1 MRWNCA
7 KQDYLTLWE
16 LRGCSAWEVFLS
28 YRTSVCTACQY
39 HQTAAGRP
47 CTAIPRDANT
57 NKKIWGWDDKR
68 KLYTGRALTGGR
80 PYFVVLLRC
89 CTPSLLTHLQQ
100 RPGLFIPLSLSR
112 GHDAEDTRIVVIDKI
127 MGRISGQCQWEE
139 DRDAVI
145 LLFLSKL
152 LLASFFSCSET
163 PLSHPKSA
171 ITIHIDLGII
181 RGTCGHE
188 RLKLPDEFVAPIFP
202 PVA

>member
-7 KQDYLTLWE
+7 KQDSLTLWE
-16 LRGCSAWEVFLS
+16 LRGCSAWEAVVFLS

-57 NKKIWGWDDKR
+57 NKTLLEEGMGRQKKTLYR
-68 KLYTGRALTGGR
+68 KSTHGRSALLRRLTSSLYTK
-80 PYFVVLLRC
+80 
-89 CTPSLLTHLQQ
+89 STHTSPTAA
-100 RPGLFIPLSLSR
+100 RFIPLSLSR

-127 MGRISGQCQWEE
+127 MGRISGHCQWEE
-139 DRDAVI
+139 DREAVI

-163 PLSHPKSA
+163 PLSHPKSL

-181 RGTCGHE
+181 
-188 RLKLPDEFVAPIFP
+188 
-202 PVA
+202 